1 MLLLIGHLAS
11 AASLDNL
18 EVGGSWG
25 SPTARNPT
33 AAWWNPA
40 GLSAGGHR
48 ILIENAPTFGGMRV
62 ERDEPNGGP
71 DNIKAFGAV
80 PFAGFSSDL
89 GIRGLGIGGALTVPM
104 IRGGESIYS
113 SDPDTDGS
121 AAYHLRSGDIWAANL
136 ILGASYQLQ
145 ERIGVGIAA
154 HRVQGS
160 WSALINNDTMPNLY
174 DELQDMDQVPD
185 PDIYRD
191 ENLESADYAAT
202 LDIGELTDAA
212 WTWGAGIMASPIEQL
227 DVGISYI
234 APVQLYH
241 TGETTLYLS
250 CPPQSDAA
258 GRFGDESFGI
268 CDTTLQADASIGYT
282 LPGRLNAGIAFTP
295 RDDLRAELMG
305 GYVWWSVMKDFR
317 VEVFNLAEKNPELK
331 EETAALLTQDRKWA
345 RENQNA
351 WFGGL
356 DLKARPSERWTIGG
370 RVLYDTAAV
379 PDIAMCPNN
388 ADANTLILS
397 GLVAFQAFKP
407 LTIGLSGARYL
418 YQVRT
423 ITDSG
428 FYMTLDEDSRA
439 EDRWNYPHGNGTYEI
454 YSTRLGISV
463 LSEF

>member
-11 AASLDNL
+11 AASLDSI

-48 ILIENAPTFGGMRV
+48 ILIEGAPTFGGMNI
-62 ERDEPNGGP
+62 ERSAPSGGP
-71 DNIKAFGAV
+71 DSIEAFGLV
-80 PFAGFSSDL
+80 PFVGASTDL
-89 GIRGLGIGGALTVPM
+89 GVRGLGIGGALTVPT
-104 IRGGESIYS
+104 IRGGESVYS
-113 SDPDTDGS
+113 SDPTTDGS
-121 AAYHLRSGDIWAANL
+121 AAYHLRSGDIWSSNM
-136 ILGASYQLQ
+136 ILGASYQLH
-145 ERIGVGIAA
+145 EWLGVGAA
-154 HRVQGS
+154 VHRVNSS
-160 WSALINNDTMPNLY
+160 WSALIDNDTMPDLY
-174 DELQDMDQVPD
+174 DELKNLDQVPD

-191 ENLESADYAAT
+191 ENLESKEYAAT
-202 LDIGELTDAA
+202 LDIGALTDAR

-227 DVGISYI
+227 DVGIAYT
-234 APVQLYH
+234 APVQLRH

-258 GRFGDESFGI
+258 GRFGAESFGI
-268 CDTTLQADASIGYT
+268 CDTTIQADAAIGYT

-295 RDDLRAELMG
+295 IDALRAELMG
-305 GYVWWSVMKDFR
+305 GYVWWSSMKDFR

-331 EETAALLTQDRKWA
+331 PETAELLTQDRKWA
-345 RENQNA
+345 RDNQNA

-356 DLKARPSERWTIGG
+356 DLKARPTERWTVGG

-379 PDIAMCPNN
+379 PDAAMCPNN

-397 GLVAFQAFKP
+397 GLVAFQALQP
-407 LTIGLSGARYL
+407 ITIGLSGARYF
-418 YQVRT
+418 YQSRT

-428 FYMTLDEDSRA
+428 FYMTLDEESRA

-454 YSTRLGISV
+454 YSSRLGISV